1 MSEKVDTLKNDIR
14 GFKELVNGIQSGS
27 RDTEANRSRHAVYV
41 NEFNGLQSNVLD
53 SWWQSC
59 LLVMAKDFDRLISMV
74 SKDEY
79 TRAQDRIEEWLFD
92 GKDHDYF
99 VLKEAHKDLSE
110 TEKMISGDAND
121 ESDNNLPIIGGIFFI
136 AFVIKVNALLD
147 TAKAIFLFQ
156 LACVSLITFHQP
168 DVEWY
173 KILRNCAAYAILMRL
188 IFVLGHFYTL
198 VTQSSYFY
206 YGAAH
211 LVFFYATDILLTYMG
226 MAFLCPNFQGLS
238 SLFGKDG
245 VDWWQIARVLLLLL
259 VTDLFFGALIFT
271 PILTLDH
278 VSLAVLGLLVL
289 AIQTLSEEILF
300 RSILLH
306 QEGFISKFIMGV
318 ITGCWFGYCH
328 TGRELPLTLAGLS
341 YALVVLC
348 SGSINVTWAMHFWHN
363 LSMLGPYMLLKFN
376 HWGNRIYGRSVFGYM
391 IPDLVYGT
399 FIYLCELRFRPLF
412 PVVSS
417 CTPPSSDSLW
427 LGSDQ
432 TACKAQRLFLDCV
445 PKPVYDFF
453 GWDLAYKDQP
463 AHIV

>member
-1 MSEKVDTLKNDIR
+1 MSEKFDTLKNDIR
-14 GFKELVNGIQSGS
+14 RFKNLVNDTQSGS
-27 RDTEANRSRHAVYV
+27 RDTEANRSRHAAYV
-41 NEFNGLQSNVLD
+41 NEFNGLQRNVLD

-79 TRAQDRIEEWLFD
+79 TRAQDRIEAWLFD
-92 GKDHDYF
+92 GDHNYF

-121 ESDNNLPIIGGIFFI
+121 ESDNILPIISGILFI
-136 AFVIKVNALLD
+136 AFVTKVNILLN
-147 TAKAIFLFQ
+147 TTKAIFLFQ

-198 VTQSSYFY
+198 VTQSSYFLNEVV
-206 YGAAH
+206 A
-211 LVFFYATDILLTYMG
+211 LVFFHATDILLTYMG
-226 MAFLCPNFQGLS
+226 MTFLCPNFQGLS
-238 SLFGKDG
+238 SLYGKDG

-259 VTDLFFGALIFT
+259 VTDLFFGTLIFT

-306 QEGFISKFIMGV
+306 QEGFMSKFVMGIV
-318 ITGCWFGYCH
+318 TGCWFGYCH
-328 TGRELPLTLAGLS
+328 SGRELRQTLNGFS

-363 LSMLGPYMLLKFN
+363 LSMLGPYMLLQFK
-376 HWGNRIYGRSVFGYM
+376 HIGNRVYGSSVFGHM
-391 IPDLVYGT
+391 IPKLVYGT

-417 CTPPSSDSLW
+417 CTPPSSDSLR

-432 TACKAQRLFLDCV
+432 TACKAQRLFFDCV
-445 PKPVYDFF
+445 PNPVYGFF
-453 GWDLAYKDQP
+453 GGGLAHKEQP
-463 AHIV
+463 KHIV